1 MRVDAEA
8 SPTKMT
14 ALGFGP
20 GGLRE
25 RTPVA
30 CEELPALR
38 AAWPVVWID
47 VAGFRDLDLLR
58 RIGEQFGLHRLA
70 LADVVNVHQRAK
82 VEDYGTH
89 EFLVLRMIDAANPHD
104 TEQLGVFVGP
114 GFVLTFQEREGDCF
128 GMVRQRLAD
137 PAGQMRTRG
146 SDYLAYALLDAVVD
160 AYFPPVEQIDARLEG
175 CEAGILSGSADQ
187 GALRELHAVRR
198 HLLVMR
204 RAIWPLREATSSLVR
219 GEAKH
224 FSADV
229 WPYLRD
235 VHDHVVQ
242 LLDLLENYRE
252 TCSSLLDLQMT
263 SVNHRLNEVMK
274 LLTIIS
280 TIFIPLTFVVGI
292 YGMNFDYLPELRVW
306 WGYPTCLAVMAAIAA
321 CMLIWF
327 RKRRWL

>member
-1 MRVDAEA
+1 MRVDEQAR
-8 SPTKMT
+8 PTKLW
-14 ALGFGP
+14 AIGFGP
-20 GGLRE
+20 DGILE
-25 RTPVA
+25 RNPVTFD
-30 CEELPALR
+30 ELAALR
-38 AAWPVVWID
+38 AKWPVVWID
-47 VAGFRDLDLLR
+47 VAGFHDLELLR
-58 RIGEQFGLHRLA
+58 RIGDLFELHRLA
-70 LADVVNVHQRAK
+70 LADVLNVHQRAK

-89 EFLVLRMIDAANPHD
+89 EFLVLRMVDAGNALD
-104 TEQLGVFVGP
+104 TEQLGMFVGP

-128 GMVRQRLAD
+128 GMVRQRLNDAS
-137 PAGQMRTRG
+137 GQIRQRG

-160 AYFPPVEQIDARLEG
+160 AYFAPMEQIDTRLDA
-175 CEAGILSGSADQ
+175 CEASILGGRVDPA
-187 GALRELHAVRR
+187 ALRELHAIRR
-198 HLLVMR
+198 HMLVMR

-224 FSADV
+224 FSAEI

-242 LLDLLENYRE
+242 LLDLLENHRE
-252 TCSSLLDLQMT
+252 TCSSLMDLQMT

-292 YGMNFDYLPELRVW
+292 YGMNFDVMPELRVW
-306 WGYPTCLAVMAAIAA
+306 WGYPAVLVVMAVIAGF
-321 CMLIWF
+321 MLVWF